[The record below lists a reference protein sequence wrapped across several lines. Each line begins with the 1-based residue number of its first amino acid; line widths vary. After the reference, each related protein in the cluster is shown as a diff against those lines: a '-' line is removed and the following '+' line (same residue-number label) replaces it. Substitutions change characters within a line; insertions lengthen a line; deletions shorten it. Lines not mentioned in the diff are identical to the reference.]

1 MTCSE
6 HMALSFEDNICY
18 TTKLRVHH
26 GVIELNNAIFTQI
39 ACANVS
45 ISINGVDE
53 QRIAK

>member
-1 MTCSE
+1 
-6 HMALSFEDNICY
+6 MALSFEDNICY